1 MKWCW
6 NNDNH
11 HRRLLRLCLESTEQ
25 WTEWFQL
32 FFSVCYY
39 QISILFIRRQKESDK
54 ERVEEHVEGK
64 KTIEMCAF
72 DVKWHNALSKPIS
85 IQRCSFFWCWKF
97 IDSGILSWYASK
109 NFFPLSMVHL
119 LTQKAS
125 MITWIFQRIYIVQRT
140 HKVQREPSFWEF

>member
-54 ERVEEHVEGK
+54 EGVEEHVEGK

-109 NFFPLSMVHL
+109 NFCSSFYGSSFDTKSINDHMNIPEDIHSTAYTQSTKRTL
-119 LTQKAS
+119 LLG
-125 MITWIFQRIYIVQRT
+125 V
-140 HKVQREPSFWEF
+140 